1 MANRRAMARSA
12 LFFILLPVTLVA
24 IVVSLVLAAQGSI
37 SPLWGAVFMVGFFGA
52 LAWLIT
58 MRLRGKV
65 TPDAHADQWI
75 HWHYP
80 PEQWKQWTELQYE
93 RMKASPVY
101 SLEKLKWPGLPA
113 AFGLIVVAAAGV
125 VVLNGP
131 WRERALFALFVF
143 VVTFVSLAAALV
155 LGRTL
160 PVTRRTHRLQVTPEA
175 LVGPDGVLSDGVYTP
190 WAASTIWLSAAF
202 VNESPPRNL
211 VFRFTTKLE
220 QIDRC
225 VLIPAGPAVASDI
238 ARVQHEL
245 SLACPNAR
253 IRLCDPC
260 PVV

>member
-1 MANRRAMARSA
+1 M
-12 LFFILLPVTLVA
+12 LLPVTLVA
-24 IVVSLVLAAQGSI
+24 IVGSLALAMMGSI
-37 SPLWGAVFMVGFFGA
+37 SALWAVLLVAAFFGA
-52 LAWLIT
+52 LTWLIT
-58 MRLRGKV
+58 MRVRGKV
-65 TPDAHADQWI
+65 TPDAHADHWI

-93 RMKASPVY
+93 RMKASPAY
-101 SLEKLKWPGLPA
+101 TLERIKWPGLPA
-113 AFGLIVVAAAGV
+113 AFGFIVVAAAGV

-131 WRERALFALFVF
+131 WRERAIFAVF
-143 VVTFVSLAAALV
+143 VLVGIFVSLVAAII

-160 PVTRRTHRLQVTPEA
+160 PATRRAHRLEVTPEA
-175 LVGPDGVLSDGVYTP
+175 IVGPDGVLSDGVYTP

-202 VNESPPRNL
+202 MNESPPRNL

-225 VLIPAGPAVASDI
+225 VLIPAAPAVASDI

-253 IRLCDPC
+253 IELCDPY
-260 PVV
+260 PMQ